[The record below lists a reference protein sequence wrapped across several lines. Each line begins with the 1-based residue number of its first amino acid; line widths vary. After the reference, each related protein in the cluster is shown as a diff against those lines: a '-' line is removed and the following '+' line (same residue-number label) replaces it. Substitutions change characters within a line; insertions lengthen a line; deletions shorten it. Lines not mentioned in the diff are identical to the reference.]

1 MTWVLPPTY
10 FTPVLPGLFTF
21 FFSVTIIVYAYLNK
35 SKEEKFARFVN
46 KFMITTFLKLF
57 LFLVI
62 LLTYVYF
69 NQKEAI
75 PFIIAFLLLYIAYTG
90 FEVIYFLKETRKK

>member
-1 MTWVLPPTY
+1 MSSLNRFILLLFLYSVVLGSVTFAMTWVLPPTY

-62 LLTYVYF
+62 LS
-69 NQKEAI
+69 
-75 PFIIAFLLLYIAYTG
+75 
-90 FEVIYFLKETRKK
+90 KKLIDLFGCFQC